1 MKLTL
6 GTIELS
12 ACFSNLE
19 NAEIVHRLVL
29 VTYLESPPRVES
41 SSSDLDVLSDT
52 FVKPVETNDISS
64 GRYEPAFAH
73 QLDENFGLEYE
84 KATLSDAECGMY
96 RQSVMFDFTRVRLK
110 NVQTTT
116 SSE

>member
-12 ACFSNLE
+12 VGFSNLE
-19 NAEIVHRLVL
+19 NAEIVHRL

-52 FVKPVETNDISS
+52 FVKPAVTNDISS

-73 QLDENFGLEYE
+73 QLDENLGLEFE
-84 KATLSDAECGMY
+84 KATLFDAECGMY
-96 RQSVMFDFTRVRLK
+96 RQSVMFYFARVR
-110 NVQTTT
+110 
-116 SSE
+116 